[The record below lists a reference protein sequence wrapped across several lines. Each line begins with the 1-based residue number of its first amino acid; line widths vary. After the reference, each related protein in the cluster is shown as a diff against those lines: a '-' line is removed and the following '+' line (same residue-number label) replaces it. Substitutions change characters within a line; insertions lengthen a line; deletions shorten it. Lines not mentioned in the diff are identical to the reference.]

1 MTPTRMEQRLGALIV
16 RYRQL
21 GGNYLALNMEPG
33 RWSISAGG
41 GRPAISAVGG
51 TDEEAF
57 SAAEA
62 WIENMERQRSM
73 MQEAG

>member
-1 MTPTRMEQRLGALIV
+1 MEQRLGALIV

-57 SAAEA
+57 EAAEN
-62 WIENMERQRSM
+62 WITIMEQQRSM
-73 MQEAG
+73 QQAG